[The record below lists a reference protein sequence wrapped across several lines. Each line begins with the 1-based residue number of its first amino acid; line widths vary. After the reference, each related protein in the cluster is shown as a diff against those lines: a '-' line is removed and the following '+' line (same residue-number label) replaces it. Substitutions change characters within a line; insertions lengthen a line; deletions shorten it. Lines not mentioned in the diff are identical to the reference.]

1 MKQYKYVALNNN
13 KEKKKGYFLAKDE
26 EDLAVQLSRQGLYLV
41 SAKLYTGK
49 TPSAFFTLGT
59 GKVNISEL
67 TLFCRQYSIMLNSGI
82 SLLDAIEIL
91 KEQNFSNYFKSLLNV
106 VYDDVKGGQM
116 LSDALAKHKNVF
128 PNFFHSMIK
137 IGENSGR
144 LNEVMSSLADYYE
157 KDRALKRKVKTA
169 FAYPIFLFCMMI
181 GIVILMLTYV
191 IPTFRKTLND
201 LGIPEKG
208 FSKVIFTMS
217 DFLLNYWLYLLAGIV
232 VLAVLLFLFGKTE
245 KGRYIYDWIKV
256 NFPIFKKINV
266 NLITARFARGFGL
279 LLSSGMDVN
288 DALDAV
294 TIVFENKDV
303 EKRFKMAAEDIR
315 MGLPLSI
322 AFENYNLFPP
332 IMLQMISVGERTASL
347 DDVLKRSCSFYDDL
361 VESALTSAAA
371 KIQPVMLLILGVVVG
386 VMFIAVY
393 SPILDMMTL

>member
-1 MKQYKYVALNNN
+1 
-13 KEKKKGYFLAKDE
+13 
-26 EDLAVQLSRQGLYLV
+26 
-41 SAKLYTGK
+41 
-49 TPSAFFTLGT
+49 
-59 GKVNISEL
+59 
-67 TLFCRQYSIMLNSGI
+67 
-82 SLLDAIEIL
+82 
-91 KEQNFSNYFKSLLNV
+91 
-106 VYDDVKGGQM
+106 
-116 LSDALAKHKNVF
+116 
-128 PNFFHSMIK
+128 
-137 IGENSGR
+137 
-144 LNEVMSSLADYYE
+144 MSSLADYYE

-245 KGRYIYDWIKV
+245 RGRYIYDWIKV

-393 SPILDMMTL
+393 SPILDMMKL